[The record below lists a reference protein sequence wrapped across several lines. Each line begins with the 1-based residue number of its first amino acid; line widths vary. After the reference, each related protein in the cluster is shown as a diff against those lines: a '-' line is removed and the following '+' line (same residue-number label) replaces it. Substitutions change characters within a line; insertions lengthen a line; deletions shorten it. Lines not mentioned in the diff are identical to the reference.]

1 MCIRNSFRSSLPHKA
16 SLLLL
21 CYSSRSL
28 YLSFFCL
35 WGPFTLTWLWLR
47 KICWL
52 STAAY
57 QNRKYVPS
65 TRESWLPKNKKFG
78 YICFAIFLVHT
89 FLYFWEVYN
98 KNMSFTAYLM
108 QPRSLEWL
116 LECFICIFF
125 FLNLFSYQ
133 SSFFFLKMK
142 AWSWEKRY

>member
-1 MCIRNSFRSSLPHKA
+1 MYIRNSFRSSLPHKA

-28 YLSFFCL
+28 YLSFFYL

-65 TRESWLPKNKKFG
+65 TRESWLPKSKKFG
-78 YICFAIFLVHT
+78 YICFAIFLVYT
-89 FLYFWEVYN
+89 FLYFWEVCN
-98 KNMSFTAYLM
+98 KTMSFTAYLM
-108 QPRSLEWL
+108 QPSVYKEFGMTTWMFYLCL
-116 LECFICIFF
+116 F
-125 FLNLFSYQ
+125 FLTFFLIRVL
-133 SSFFFLKMK
+133 FFFLKMK
-142 AWSWEKRY
+142 A